1 MSFKFLKVTRKK
13 LIELLKIKQVSVK
26 KGLTRKQLL
35 EMLKYYDYFD
45 LQKLAQITGV
55 NVTDDIDFDDLE
67 EKLITNVNLK
77 KAHKELL
84 STYSNKIDNIR
95 KNIDYLERRRYLK
108 FEQDKISNALKLLRQ
123 KKLVK
128 RS

>member
-1 MSFKFLKVTRKK
+1 MSFKFLKVTRKE

-84 STYSNKIDNIR
+84 STYSNKIDI
-95 KNIDYLERRRYLK
+95 
-108 FEQDKISNALKLLRQ
+108 
-123 KKLVK
+123 
-128 RS
+128 

>member
-1 MSFKFLKVTRKK
+1 MSFKFLKVTRKE

-55 NVTDDIDFDDLE
+55 NVTDDIDFDDLG

>member
-1 MSFKFLKVTRKK
+1 MSFKFLKVTRKE

-45 LQKLAQITGV
+45 LQKSAQITGV

>member
-1 MSFKFLKVTRKK
+1 MSFKFLKVTRKE
-13 LIELLKIKQVSVK
+13 LTELLKIKQVSVK

>member
-1 MSFKFLKVTRKK
+1 MSFKFLKVTRKE

-45 LQKLAQITGV
+45 LQKLAKITGV

>member
-1 MSFKFLKVTRKK
+1 MSFKFLKVTRKE

-67 EKLITNVNLK
+67 EKLITNVTLK

>member
-1 MSFKFLKVTRKK
+1 MSFKFLKVKRKE

-45 LQKLAQITGV
+45 IQKLAQITGV

>member
-1 MSFKFLKVTRKK
+1 MSFKFLKVTRKE

>member
-1 MSFKFLKVTRKK
+1 MSFKFLKVTRKE

-95 KNIDYLERRRYLK
+95 KNIDYLERRGYLK

>member
-1 MSFKFLKVTRKK
+1 MSFKFLKVTRKE

-45 LQKLAQITGV
+45 LQKLAKITGV

-67 EKLITNVNLK
+67 EKLITNVKIK

>member
-1 MSFKFLKVTRKK
+1 MSFKFLKVTRKE

-95 KNIDYLERRRYLK
+95 KNTDYLERRRYLK

>member
-1 MSFKFLKVTRKK
+1 MSFKFLKVTRKE

-67 EKLITNVNLK
+67 EKYITNVNLK